1 MKAQTYRI
9 MLVEDENI
17 IAMDIRQR
25 LETLGYQVVAQ
36 FGSGTDTICALAD
49 LRPDLILM
57 DIGLKGGM
65 DGIQTAE
72 QIRTQFDLPVIFL
85 TSFSDQA
92 TLERAR
98 HSEPYGYIV
107 KPFEEHEL
115 VIAIEMALYKH
126 SMDKKLRESEERYD
140 LAVRGANDGLWD
152 WKLKSNEIYYSP
164 RWKAMLG
171 FSEDEI
177 GNNPEEW
184 LKRIHPDDMNRVR
197 ENLFLHI
204 EGNTSHFE
212 SEYRIQHANGSY
224 MWVLSRGLAVRDA
237 EGEAYRMAGS
247 QTDITARKLAEEQLA
262 YGALH
267 DVLTGLPNR
276 ALFMDRLEHRL
287 ELTKRHPDQ
296 LFAVMFIDL
305 DRFKVVN
312 DSLGHAVGDQ
322 LLIATAQ
329 RLQQCVRPEDTV
341 SRLGGD
347 EFAILLTEVGNA
359 SDAIRVAERI
369 EGRLV
374 STTMLDSVQ
383 RSTTASIGITL
394 FNTNNTKPEDYL
406 RDADTAMYRA
416 KALGGHRH
424 QLFDTAMY
432 ANAVALL
439 EMEGELRHA
448 VKRQEWLVE
457 YQPIISLASG
467 KAAGVEALIRW
478 LHPSGRVIR
487 PFEFISVAEDTGLII
502 PMGEFVLRTACL
514 QTKAWRDAGL
524 SRLWVSVNLSGR
536 QFQDHDLVQK
546 IEQTLLET
554 GLPSDGLRLEVTE
567 SIAMRDLTY
576 SIKVLKELNKLG
588 VHVSL
593 DDFGN
598 GYSSLSYLK
607 QFPLKVLKIDRS
619 FIQDILLNKNSE
631 AIATAIIFMARSLN
645 LEVVAEGV
653 ETEQQLSF
661 LKSKFC
667 DEVQGF
673 LFSKPLPAMELTGFL
688 KNRNYLTNPSGQ

>member
-1 MKAQTYRI
+1 MKAKNCRI

-36 FGSGTDTICALAD
+36 FGSGTDAICALAD

-57 DIGLKGGM
+57 DIGLKGSM

-72 QIRTQFDLPVIFL
+72 QIRIQFDLPVIFL

-92 TLERAR
+92 TLERASQ
-98 HSEPYGYIV
+98 SEPYGYIV

-115 VIAIEMALYKH
+115 AIAVEMALYKH
-126 SMDKKLRESEERYD
+126 GMDKKLRESEERYN
-140 LAVRGANDGLWD
+140 LAVRGANDGIWD
-152 WKLKSNEIYYSP
+152 WKLKNNEIYFSP

-171 FSEDEI
+171 FREDEI
-177 GNNPEEW
+177 GNNLEEW
-184 LKRIHPDDMNRVR
+184 FKRVHPDDLNRVR
-197 ENLFLHI
+197 ENLSLHI
-204 EGNTSHFE
+204 EGNASHFE
-212 SEYRIQHANGSY
+212 SEYRIRHANGSY
-224 MWVLSRGLAVRDA
+224 MWVLSRGLAVQDS

-247 QTDITARKLAEEQLA
+247 QTDITARKLVEEQLA

-276 ALFMDRLEHRL
+276 ALFMDRLKHRL
-287 ELTKRHPDQ
+287 EHTKRHPEQ
-296 LFAVMFIDL
+296 LFAVLFIDL

-347 EFAILLTEVGNA
+347 EFAILLNEVRDV

-374 STTMLDSVQ
+374 STTMLDAVK

-394 FNTNNTKPEDYL
+394 FNSNNTKPEDYL

-416 KALGGHRH
+416 KAMGGNRH
-424 QLFDTAMY
+424 QLFDSAMY

-439 EMEGELRHA
+439 EMEGQLRHA
-448 VKRQEWLVE
+448 VERREWLVE
-457 YQPIISLASG
+457 YQPIVSVKNGNISGL
-467 KAAGVEALIRW
+467 EALVRW
-478 LHPSGRVIR
+478 LHPHRGLI
-487 PFEFISVAEDTGLII
+487 PPMEFIPVAEETGLII
-502 PMGEFVLRTACL
+502 PMGEFVLRAAC
-514 QTKAWRDAGL
+514 QQVKAWRDAGFPK
-524 SRLWVSVNLSGR
+524 LWVSVNLSGR
-536 QFQDHDLVQK
+536 QFQDQNLVQK
-546 IEQTLLET
+546 IKQVLQET

-567 SIAMRDLTY
+567 SIAMRDLAY
-576 SIKVLKELNKLG
+576 SIKVLKELKMLG
-588 VHVSL
+588 VFVSL

-619 FIQDILLNKNSE
+619 FIHDIIINQNSE
-631 AIATAIIFMARSLN
+631 AITTAIIFMARSLN

-653 ETEQQLSF
+653 ETEEQLSF

-667 DEVQGF
+667 DEVQGY
-673 LFSKPLPAMELTGFL
+673 LFSKPLPAMELTNLL
-688 KNRNYLTNPSGQ
+688 KNENFLINSSNQ

>member
-1 MKAQTYRI
+1 MKAKNCRI
-9 MLVEDENI
+9 MVVEDENI

-36 FGSGTDTICALAD
+36 FGSGTDAICALAD
-49 LRPDLILM
+49 SRPDLILM
-57 DIGLKGGM
+57 DIGLKGSM

-72 QIRTQFDLPVIFL
+72 QIRIQFDLPVIFL

-92 TLERAR
+92 TLERASQ
-98 HSEPYGYIV
+98 SEPYGYIV

-115 VIAIEMALYKH
+115 AIAVEMALYKH
-126 SMDKKLRESEERYD
+126 GMDKKLRESEERYN
-140 LAVRGANDGLWD
+140 LAVRGANDGIWD
-152 WKLKSNEIYYSP
+152 WKLKNNEIYFSP

-171 FSEDEI
+171 FREDEI
-177 GNNPEEW
+177 GNNLEEW
-184 LKRIHPDDMNRVR
+184 FKRVHPDDLNRVR
-197 ENLFLHI
+197 ENLSLHI
-204 EGNTSHFE
+204 EGNASHFE
-212 SEYRIQHANGSY
+212 SEYRIRHANGSY
-224 MWVLSRGLAVRDA
+224 MWVLSRGLAVQDS

-247 QTDITARKLAEEQLA
+247 QTDITARKLVEEQLA

-276 ALFMDRLEHRL
+276 ALFMDRLKHRL
-287 ELTKRHPDQ
+287 EHTKRHPEQ
-296 LFAVMFIDL
+296 LFAVLFIDL

-347 EFAILLTEVGNA
+347 EFAILLNEVRDV

-374 STTMLDSVQ
+374 STTMLDAVK

-394 FNTNNTKPEDYL
+394 FNSNNTKPEDYL

-416 KALGGHRH
+416 KAMGGNRH
-424 QLFDTAMY
+424 QLFDSAMY

-439 EMEGELRHA
+439 EMEGQLRHA
-448 VKRQEWLVE
+448 VERQEWLVE
-457 YQPIISLASG
+457 YQPIVSVKNGNISGL
-467 KAAGVEALIRW
+467 EALVRW
-478 LHPSGRVIR
+478 LHPHRGLI
-487 PFEFISVAEDTGLII
+487 PPMEFIPVAEETGLII
-502 PMGEFVLRTACL
+502 PMGEFVLRAAC
-514 QTKAWRDAGL
+514 QQVKAWRDAGFPK
-524 SRLWVSVNLSGR
+524 LWVSVNLSGR
-536 QFQDHDLVQK
+536 QFQDQNLVQK
-546 IEQTLLET
+546 IKQVLQET

-567 SIAMRDLTY
+567 SIAMRDLAY
-576 SIKVLKELNKLG
+576 SIKVLKELKMLG
-588 VHVSL
+588 VFVSL

-619 FIQDILLNKNSE
+619 FIHDIIINQNSE
-631 AIATAIIFMARSLN
+631 AITTAIIFMARSLN

-653 ETEQQLSF
+653 ETEEQLSF

-667 DEVQGF
+667 DEVQGY
-673 LFSKPLPAMELTGFL
+673 LFSKPLPAMELTNLL
-688 KNRNYLTNPSGQ
+688 KNENFLINSSNQ

>member
-1 MKAQTYRI
+1 MV
-9 MLVEDENI
+9 VEDENI

-36 FGSGTDTICALAD
+36 FGSGTDAICALAD
-49 LRPDLILM
+49 SRPDLILM
-57 DIGLKGGM
+57 DIGLKGSM

-72 QIRTQFDLPVIFL
+72 QIRIQFDLPVIFL

-92 TLERAR
+92 TLERASQ
-98 HSEPYGYIV
+98 SEPYGYIV

-115 VIAIEMALYKH
+115 AIAVEMALYKH
-126 SMDKKLRESEERYD
+126 GMDKKLRESEERYN
-140 LAVRGANDGLWD
+140 LAVRGANDGIWD
-152 WKLKSNEIYYSP
+152 WKLKNNEIYFSP

-171 FSEDEI
+171 FREDEI
-177 GNNPEEW
+177 GNNLEEW
-184 LKRIHPDDMNRVR
+184 FKRVHPDDLNRVR
-197 ENLFLHI
+197 ENLSLHI
-204 EGNTSHFE
+204 EGNASHFE
-212 SEYRIQHANGSY
+212 SEYRIRHANGSY
-224 MWVLSRGLAVRDA
+224 MWVLSRGLAVQDS

-247 QTDITARKLAEEQLA
+247 QTDITARKLVEEQLA

-276 ALFMDRLEHRL
+276 ALFMDRLKHRL
-287 ELTKRHPDQ
+287 EHTKRHPEQ
-296 LFAVMFIDL
+296 LFAVLFIDL

-347 EFAILLTEVGNA
+347 EFAILLNEVRDV

-374 STTMLDSVQ
+374 STTMLDAVK

-394 FNTNNTKPEDYL
+394 FNSNNTKPEDYL

-416 KALGGHRH
+416 KAMGGNRH
-424 QLFDTAMY
+424 QLFDSAMY

-439 EMEGELRHA
+439 EMEGQLRHA
-448 VKRQEWLVE
+448 VERREWLVE
-457 YQPIISLASG
+457 YQPIVSVKNGNISGL
-467 KAAGVEALIRW
+467 EALVRW
-478 LHPSGRVIR
+478 LHPHRGLI
-487 PFEFISVAEDTGLII
+487 PPMEFIPVAEETGLII
-502 PMGEFVLRTACL
+502 PMGEFVLRAAC
-514 QTKAWRDAGL
+514 QQVKAWRDAGFPK
-524 SRLWVSVNLSGR
+524 LWVSVNLSGR
-536 QFQDHDLVQK
+536 QFQDQNLVQK
-546 IEQTLLET
+546 IKQVLQET

-567 SIAMRDLTY
+567 SIAMRDLAY
-576 SIKVLKELNKLG
+576 SIKVLKELKMLG
-588 VHVSL
+588 VFVSL

-619 FIQDILLNKNSE
+619 FIHDIIINQNSE
-631 AIATAIIFMARSLN
+631 AITTAIIFMARSLN

-653 ETEQQLSF
+653 ETEEQLSF

-667 DEVQGF
+667 DEVQGY
-673 LFSKPLPAMELTGFL
+673 LFSKPLPAMELTNLL
-688 KNRNYLTNPSGQ
+688 KNENFLINSSNQ

>member
-1 MKAQTYRI
+1 MKAKNCRI
-9 MLVEDENI
+9 MVVEDENI

-36 FGSGTDTICALAD
+36 FGSGTDAICALAD
-49 LRPDLILM
+49 SRPDLILM
-57 DIGLKGGM
+57 DIGLKGSM

-72 QIRTQFDLPVIFL
+72 QIRIQFDLPVIFL

-92 TLERAR
+92 TLERASQ
-98 HSEPYGYIV
+98 SEPYGYIV

-115 VIAIEMALYKH
+115 AIAVEMALYKH
-126 SMDKKLRESEERYD
+126 GMDKKLRESEERYN
-140 LAVRGANDGLWD
+140 LAVRGANDGIWD
-152 WKLKSNEIYYSP
+152 WKLKNNEIYFSP

-171 FSEDEI
+171 FREDEI
-177 GNNPEEW
+177 GNNLEEW
-184 LKRIHPDDMNRVR
+184 FKRVHPDDLNRVR
-197 ENLFLHI
+197 ENLSLHI
-204 EGNTSHFE
+204 EGNASHFE
-212 SEYRIQHANGSY
+212 SEYRIRHANGSY
-224 MWVLSRGLAVRDA
+224 MWVLSRGLAVQDS

-247 QTDITARKLAEEQLA
+247 QTDITARKLVEEQLA

-276 ALFMDRLEHRL
+276 ALFMDRLKHRL
-287 ELTKRHPDQ
+287 EHTKRHPEQ
-296 LFAVMFIDL
+296 LFAVLFIDL

-347 EFAILLTEVGNA
+347 EFAILLNEVRDV

-374 STTMLDSVQ
+374 STTMLDAVK

-394 FNTNNTKPEDYL
+394 FNSNNTKPEDYL

-416 KALGGHRH
+416 KAMGGNRH
-424 QLFDTAMY
+424 QLFDSAMY

-439 EMEGELRHA
+439 EMEGQLRHA
-448 VKRQEWLVE
+448 VERREWLVE
-457 YQPIISLASG
+457 YQPIVSVKNGNISGL
-467 KAAGVEALIRW
+467 EALVRW
-478 LHPSGRVIR
+478 LHPHRGLI
-487 PFEFISVAEDTGLII
+487 PPMEFIPVAEETGLII
-502 PMGEFVLRTACL
+502 PMGEFVLRAAC
-514 QTKAWRDAGL
+514 QQVKAWRDAGFPK
-524 SRLWVSVNLSGR
+524 LWVSVNLSGR
-536 QFQDHDLVQK
+536 QFQDQNLVQK
-546 IEQTLLET
+546 IKQVLQET

-567 SIAMRDLTY
+567 SIAMRDLAY
-576 SIKVLKELNKLG
+576 SIKVLKELKMLG
-588 VHVSL
+588 VFVSL

-619 FIQDILLNKNSE
+619 FIHDIIINQNSE
-631 AIATAIIFMARSLN
+631 AITTAIIFMARSLN

-653 ETEQQLSF
+653 ETEEQLSF

-667 DEVQGF
+667 DEVQGY
-673 LFSKPLPAMELTGFL
+673 LFSKPLPAMELTNLL
-688 KNRNYLTNPSGQ
+688 KNENFLINSSNQ

>member
-1 MKAQTYRI
+1 MKAKNCRI

-36 FGSGTDTICALAD
+36 FGSGTDAICALAD

-57 DIGLKGGM
+57 DIGLKGSM

-72 QIRTQFDLPVIFL
+72 QIRIQFDLPVIFL

-92 TLERAR
+92 TLERASQ
-98 HSEPYGYIV
+98 SEPYGYIV

-115 VIAIEMALYKH
+115 AIAVEMALYKH
-126 SMDKKLRESEERYD
+126 GMDKKRRESEERYN
-140 LAVRGANDGLWD
+140 LAVRGANDGIWD
-152 WKLKSNEIYYSP
+152 WKLKNNEIYFSP

-171 FSEDEI
+171 FREDEI
-177 GNNPEEW
+177 GNNLEEW
-184 LKRIHPDDMNRVR
+184 FKRVHPDDLNRVR
-197 ENLFLHI
+197 ENLSLHI
-204 EGNTSHFE
+204 EGNASHFE
-212 SEYRIQHANGSY
+212 SEYRIRHANGSY
-224 MWVLSRGLAVRDA
+224 MWVLSRGLAVQDS

-247 QTDITARKLAEEQLA
+247 QTDITARKLVEEQLA

-276 ALFMDRLEHRL
+276 ALFMDRLKHRL
-287 ELTKRHPDQ
+287 EHTKRHPEQ
-296 LFAVMFIDL
+296 LFAVLFIDL

-347 EFAILLTEVGNA
+347 EFAILLNEVRDV

-374 STTMLDSVQ
+374 STTMLDAVK

-394 FNTNNTKPEDYL
+394 FNSNNTKPEDYL

-416 KALGGHRH
+416 KAMGGNRH
-424 QLFDTAMY
+424 QLFDSAMY

-439 EMEGELRHA
+439 EMEGQLRHA
-448 VKRQEWLVE
+448 VERREWLVE
-457 YQPIISLASG
+457 YQPIVSVKNGNISGL
-467 KAAGVEALIRW
+467 EALVRW
-478 LHPSGRVIR
+478 LHPHRGLI
-487 PFEFISVAEDTGLII
+487 PPMEFIPVAEETGLII
-502 PMGEFVLRTACL
+502 PMGEFVLRAAC
-514 QTKAWRDAGL
+514 QQVKAWRDAGFPK
-524 SRLWVSVNLSGR
+524 LWVSVNLSGR
-536 QFQDHDLVQK
+536 QFQDQNLVQK
-546 IEQTLLET
+546 IKQVLQET

-567 SIAMRDLTY
+567 SIVMRDLAY
-576 SIKVLKELNKLG
+576 SIKVLKELKMLG
-588 VHVSL
+588 VFVSL

-619 FIQDILLNKNSE
+619 FIHDIIINQNSE
-631 AIATAIIFMARSLN
+631 AITTAIIFMARSLN

-653 ETEQQLSF
+653 ETEEQLSF

-667 DEVQGF
+667 DEVQGY
-673 LFSKPLPAMELTGFL
+673 LFSKPLPAMELTNLL
-688 KNRNYLTNPSGQ
+688 KNENFLINSSNQ